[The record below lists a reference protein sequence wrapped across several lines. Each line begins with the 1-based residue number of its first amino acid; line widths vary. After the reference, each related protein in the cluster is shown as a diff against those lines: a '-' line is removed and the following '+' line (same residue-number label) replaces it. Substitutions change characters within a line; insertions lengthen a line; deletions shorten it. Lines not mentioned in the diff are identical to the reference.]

1 MSTEIGSIIFN
12 LVGSNAN
19 IITNLIGY
27 SSSSDSHNKCG
38 EGSGLD
44 GKANLAVVGTE
55 IVGASSSLIGELD
68 NTHIGDKFWHISN
81 IASRANAAF
90 SVGSIVIK
98 VAQSDKPWHQ
108 TLSSGDFLTISG
120 AALGFA
126 ATLAG
131 APVLL
136 GTAAAAVSIAGT
148 AWTLNDLVQ
157 KICLAMAKP
166 IKPIP

>member
-108 TLSSGDFLTISG
+108 TLSSGDF
-120 AALGFA
+120 
-126 ATLAG
+126 
-131 APVLL
+131 
-136 GTAAAAVSIAGT
+136 
-148 AWTLNDLVQ
+148 
-157 KICLAMAKP
+157 
-166 IKPIP
+166 